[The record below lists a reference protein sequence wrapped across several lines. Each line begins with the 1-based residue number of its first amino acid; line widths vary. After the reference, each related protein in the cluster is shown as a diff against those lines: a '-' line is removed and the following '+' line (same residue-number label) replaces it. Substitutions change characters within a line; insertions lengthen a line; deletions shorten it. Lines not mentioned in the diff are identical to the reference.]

1 MVSKELDKRLLQ
13 VRMMFLFQTQ
23 YNISD
28 SMFEQLDSQYHILKF
43 LDDEYAVLHM
53 TGDMGIL
60 EEIVAMLHT
69 KGCTLV

>member
-13 VRMMFLFQTQ
+13 VRIMFLFQTQ

-28 SMFEQLDSQYHILKF
+28 SMFEELDEQYHILKF
-43 LDDEYAVLHM
+43 LDDEYGVLHM
-53 TGDMGIL
+53 TGDKGIL
-60 EEIVAMLHT
+60 EEIVSMLHT